1 MTTGEVKVKDTETMI
16 VPLELGEITQT
27 EFAGI
32 ISEIE
37 VSVSEKFTS
46 NPKIK
51 ERFSRLKKS
60 LRKRSVS
67 IL

>member
-1 MTTGEVKVKDTETMI
+1 MSTGEVHALETEKVV
-16 VPLELGEITQT
+16 VPLSKKLPTHSEFIGENT
-27 EFAGI
+27 
-32 ISEIE
+32 EIE
-37 VSVSEKFTS
+37 ISVSEKITA
-46 NPKIK
+46 NVKVR